1 MIITSEYNTVYFSLD
16 IPNLSS
22 MPFGETLIIKQI
34 KDIDLSFGADNID
47 NESIFFPSSLKLEF
61 WTNHPSILLA
71 LYDSNVKITVY
82 EDDQVVFIGY
92 IDIEDINFD
101 QQDNTYRLTFVD
113 KSEKLKKIDYNYL
126 SQFVGNPY
134 VEYITTLIN
143 EIVSVVGSTVNY
155 YGIDNLQGKTAFYD
169 GVDYYVCSYLKF
181 GTFPEYFFGGI
192 YKTLWDVLK
201 AILDSFG
208 LIGYFSGGS
217 FNVYP
222 RFFSDPILADNYLLN
237 KREITIIG
245 NYDYIVASIRVDNL
259 SGAVEKIYDHRIL
272 VNKDPVKPVTYKFE
286 VAGGNHP
293 IYNNQISFTNLYGY
307 VDEYIAGLGN
317 GHWSLINNGVQVN
330 GGGFYPCWEAIAR
343 AINEIISLP
352 RLKISTEIYSLDIK
366 LFDTVQIGGKNY
378 KVINTKRKLGRG
390 LISIV
395 GLS

>member
-34 KDIDLSFGADNID
+34 KKIDLSFGADNID

-61 WTNHPSILLA
+61 WTNHPSMLLA

-82 EDDQVVFIGY
+82 ENDQVVFIGY

-101 QQDNTYRLTFVD
+101 RQDNTYRLTFID
-113 KSEKLKKIDYNYL
+113 KSEKLKKIDYSYL
-126 SQFVGNPY
+126 GQFIGNQNVDY
-134 VEYITTLIN
+134 VTTLIDA
-143 EIVSVVGSTVNY
+143 IASVVDSTVNY

-181 GTFPEYFFGGI
+181 GTSPEYFFQGL
-192 YKTLWDVLK
+192 YATLWDVLK

-208 LIGYFSGGS
+208 LIGYFSGGT

-222 RFFSDPILADNYLLN
+222 RFFSSPILVDNNLLRN
-237 KREITIIG
+237 QEITVIA
-245 NYDYIVASIRVDNL
+245 NYDYIIAQIRIDNL
-259 SGAVEKIYDHRIL
+259 SGAVEKIYDHRVL

-286 VAGGNHP
+286 VAGGDHP
-293 IYNNQISFTNLYGY
+293 TYNNQISFTNLYGY

-317 GHWSLINNGVQVN
+317 GHWSLINNGVRVN
-330 GGGFYPCWEAIAR
+330 GGSFYPCWEAVAR
-343 AINEIISLP
+343 AIRDIITLP
-352 RLKISTEIYSLDIK
+352 RLKVRAELYGLDIK
-366 LFDTVQIGGKNY
+366 LFDTIQIAGKNY
-378 KVINTKRKLGRG
+378 KVINTKRSLGTNK
-390 LISIV
+390 ISII